1 MFTRP
6 TDKKAWYL
14 HVHAHSFLPFVKKA
28 LKFLQHF
35 YVFLVTDQVKFIIII
50 IIIITFIY

>member
-1 MFTRP
+1 MSMHT
-6 TDKKAWYL
+6 L
-14 HVHAHSFLPFVKKA
+14 SCLSLKKA

-50 IIIITFIY
+50 IIIIIITFIY